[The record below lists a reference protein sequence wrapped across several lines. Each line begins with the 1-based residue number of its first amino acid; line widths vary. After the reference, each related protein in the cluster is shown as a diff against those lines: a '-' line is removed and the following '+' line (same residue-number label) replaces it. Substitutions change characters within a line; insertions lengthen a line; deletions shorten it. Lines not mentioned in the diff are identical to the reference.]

1 MNIHSEMIR
10 MSALFKSA
18 HQKLNFYFGEA
29 MSLKK
34 IIVAA
39 AVLALTGL
47 TGCDKD
53 KEAAQAGAQAGAQ
66 RLPQVSVTQVQP
78 EAVELISVLPGRITS
93 ALVSEVRPQVTGILQ
108 KRLFEEG
115 ANVKE
120 GDVLYQIDP
129 AVYEAAVNSAKAALA
144 NAESVLH
151 QSTLTANRYA
161 NLIKTEAV
169 SRQQYDDSQ
178 AAKVQAAAA
187 VQSAK
192 AALKSAEINLAYT
205 QVKAPISGTIGRSLV
220 TPGAL
225 VTANQ
230 ASNMAVVQQLD
241 PINVDFNQPSSEW
254 LRLKKEI
261 ASGALKTEKGRIPIE
276 LILEDGSVYSHKGAL
291 QLSEVSVGEGTGTIT
306 IRAEF
311 PNPDRLMLPGM
322 FVRAKLPE
330 GTREN
335 TIRVPQKSVM
345 FMPNGTAYVYVLNA
359 DNVIGQRPVV
369 LDRSDAGLW
378 VLRSGLK
385 GGEKVV
391 TEGFQRI
398 RPGVKVS
405 VVPPQDQQKAP

>member
-254 LRLKKEI
+254 LSTAIKVLC
-261 ASGALKTEKGRIPIE
+261 S
-276 LILEDGSVYSHKGAL
+276 
-291 QLSEVSVGEGTGTIT
+291 
-306 IRAEF
+306 F
-311 PNPDRLMLPGM
+311 
-322 FVRAKLPE
+322 
-330 GTREN
+330 
-335 TIRVPQKSVM
+335 QKSAWERV
-345 FMPNGTAYVYVLNA
+345 
-359 DNVIGQRPVV
+359 QE
-369 LDRSDAGLW
+369 RS
-378 VLRSGLK
+378 RSELS
-385 GGEKVV
+385 
-391 TEGFQRI
+391 FRI
-398 RPGVKVS
+398 LTV
-405 VVPPQDQQKAP
+405 